1 MPWAVSAMLIRI
13 ICLMRPTASLR
24 PAASRSTHCWRS
36 ATRGALLG
44 GILAATLSSSAWS
57 QRAAPRKGAAPAT
70 SSAPAKAK
78 LAEASQQLSVQKTEE
93 ALRLLLRADSVQQAR
108 TPPGLEAD
116 AEGFVLDQ
124 TLTKPGRDFYE
135 LFYNTF
141 QTITGLRDYTIV
153 LSERPIRGT
162 STLISMNV
170 NDTDLFEIPLPTR
183 AEQIEEAVTD
193 AVEIAR
199 GYLSE
204 QQAQSTMM
212 ETPQTTSSPATKP

>member
-1 MPWAVSAMLIRI
+1 MHLALSLCLANCCATCRWVSGRVIGLLGVLLLATAIGSPAWAQ
-13 ICLMRPTASLR
+13 RPVPRKVAI
-24 PAASRSTHCWRS
+24 PAARK
-36 ATRGALLG
+36 AT
-44 GILAATLSSSAWS
+44 TP
-57 QRAAPRKGAAPAT
+57 APDTAHH
-70 SSAPAKAK
+70 
-78 LAEASQQLSVQKTEE
+78 QLSVRKTEE
-93 ALRLLLRADSVQQAR
+93 ALRLLLRADSLQQTRVQ
-108 TPPGLEAD
+108 PGMESE

-141 QTITGLRDYTIV
+141 QSTPGFRDYTIV

-183 AEQIEEAVTD
+183 AEQIEEAVTA
-193 AVEIAR
+193 AVETAR
-199 GYLSE
+199 EFLNE

-212 ETPQTTSSPATKP
+212 ETPQPTSAPPTKH